1 MMKPK
6 SVPAVKLRSRNR
18 AGFTKGAL
26 AVKVCVRNSQNAE
39 PLTTAS
45 MRISPEPNQSS
56 SSPRSSRICN
66 APIAT
71 LNVAK
76 PNQSS
81 FPGCFVVSGKNAVI
95 PRNARMPIGTLM

>member
-1 MMKPK
+1 MKPK

-45 MRISPEPNQSS
+45 MRISPEPNHSS
-56 SSPRSSRICN
+56 ARLRRSAAAASTSQ
-66 APIAT
+66 PITTAI
-71 LNVAK
+71 LVALG
-76 PNQSS
+76 SD
-81 FPGCFVVSGKNAVI
+81 GCLWAI
-95 PRNARMPIGTLM
+95 PAGSVQH